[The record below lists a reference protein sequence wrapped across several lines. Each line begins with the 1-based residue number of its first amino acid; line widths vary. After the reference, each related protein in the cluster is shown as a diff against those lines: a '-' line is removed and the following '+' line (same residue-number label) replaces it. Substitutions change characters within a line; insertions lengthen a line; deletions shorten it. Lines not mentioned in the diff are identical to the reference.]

1 MSHVK
6 TSMLNEQVMEVRL
19 SRPDQLNAISP
30 EMLDGIIA
38 AMKQAEYSR
47 EVRVVVL
54 TGEGRGFCAG
64 ADLTTQSGP
73 GDIPG
78 TEGMSGLGF
87 TYKYQER
94 IAEAALAIHE
104 CDKPVIAAINGA
116 AVGGGLAFALACDMR
131 LAAKGAKLGSVF
143 IQTGLSS
150 CDIGV
155 SYFLPR
161 LVPPTK
167 AMELMVTGRVFLA
180 EEADELGLLNGLVE
194 PGGLA
199 DKALELACAIA
210 ANSEYGVWMTKKGFW
225 NNLDAPSL
233 RHAIDVENRTQVL
246 GTFTGCME
254 EKMNAFVEGRAP
266 RWKPL

>member
-1 MSHVK
+1 MSHVQ
-6 TSMLNEQVMEVRL
+6 TNMLNEQVLEVRL
-19 SRPDQLNAISP
+19 NRPEQLNAISP
-30 EMLDGIIA
+30 EMLDGIID
-38 AMKQAEYSR
+38 AMREANHSR
-47 EVRVVVL
+47 DIRVVVL

-64 ADLTTQSGP
+64 ADLTAHAGP

-78 TEGMSGLGF
+78 TEGMGALGF

-116 AVGGGLAFALACDMR
+116 AVGGGLAFALASDLR
-131 LAAKGAKLGSVF
+131 IAARGAKLGSVF

-161 LVPPTK
+161 LVPPTR
-167 AMELMVTGRVFLA
+167 AMELMMTGRIFLA
-180 EEADELGLLNGLVE
+180 EEADELGLLNALVAPE
-194 PGGLA
+194 QLLEAALRLA
-199 DKALELACAIA
+199 DAIA
-210 ANSEYGVWMTKKGFW
+210 ANAEYGVWMTKKGFW

-246 GTFTGCME
+246 GTFTGCIE
-254 EKMNAFVEGRAP
+254 EKMAAFMEGRTP
-266 RWKPL
+266 SWKPL

>member
-1 MSHVK
+1 MTHVQ
-6 TSMLNEQVMEVRL
+6 TRTLNDHVLEVRL
-19 SRPDQLNAISP
+19 NRPDQLNAISP
-30 EMLDGIIA
+30 DMLEGLID
-38 AMKQAEYSR
+38 AMRQANHSR
-47 EVRVVVL
+47 EIRVVVL

-64 ADLTTQSGP
+64 ADLTTRSGP

-78 TEGMSGLGF
+78 TDGMGDLGF

-116 AVGGGLAFALACDMR
+116 AVGGGLAFALASDLR
-131 LAAKGAKLGSVF
+131 VAAQGAKLGAVF

-161 LVPPTK
+161 LVPVTK
-167 AMELMVTGRVFLA
+167 AMELMITGRIFLA
-180 EEADELGLLNGLVE
+180 EEAAELGLLNALME
-194 PGGLA
+194 PEAGEET
-199 DKALELACAIA
+199 ALEMAAAIA

-225 NNLDAPSL
+225 TNLDAPSL

-254 EKMNAFVEGRAP
+254 EKMASFVEGRP
-266 RWKPL
+266 PEWKPL

>member
-1 MSHVK
+1 MSDVI
-6 TSMLNEQVMEVRL
+6 TTMLNDQVLEVRL
-19 SRPDQLNAISP
+19 NRPDMLNAISP
-30 EMLDGIIA
+30 NMLEGIIE
-38 AMKQAEYSR
+38 AMRQAEHSR
-47 EVRVVVL
+47 AVRVVVL

-64 ADLTTQSGP
+64 ADLTTQAGP
-73 GDIPG
+73 GDVQG
-78 TEGMSGLGF
+78 TEGMGSLGF

-94 IAEAALAIHE
+94 IAAAALAIHE

-131 LAAKGAKLGSVF
+131 VAAAGAKLGSVF

-161 LVPPTK
+161 LIPPTK
-167 AMELMVTGRVFLA
+167 AMELMMTGRIFLA
-180 EEADELGLLNGLVE
+180 EEAQQLGLLNALVAPDRLNE
-194 PGGLA
+194 EVMTLA
-199 DKALELACAIA
+199 DTIA
-210 ANSEYGVWMTKKGFW
+210 ANAEYGVWMTKKGFW

-246 GTFTGCME
+246 GTFSGCME
-254 EKMNAFVEGRAP
+254 EKMQAFAEGRAP
-266 RWKPL
+266 NWKPL

>member
-1 MSHVK
+1 MSDVLTTMLSDHV
-6 TSMLNEQVMEVRL
+6 LEVRL
-19 SRPDQLNAISP
+19 NRPDQLNAISP
-30 EMLDGIIA
+30 DMLDGIID
-38 AMKQAEYSR
+38 AMRHANHSR
-47 EVRVVVL
+47 AVRVVVL
-54 TGEGRGFCAG
+54 TGEGRGFCSG

-78 TEGMSGLGF
+78 TDGMGDLGF
-87 TYKYQER
+87 KYKYQER

-116 AVGGGLAFALACDMR
+116 AVGGGLAFALAADLR
-131 LAAKGAKLGSVF
+131 VAARGAKMGSVF

-161 LVPPTK
+161 LVPPTR
-167 AMELMVTGRVFLA
+167 AMELMVTSRIFLA
-180 EEADELGLLNGLVE
+180 EEADELGLLNALVE
-194 PGGLA
+194 QDALQEH
-199 DKALELACAIA
+199 ALELADAIA

-254 EKMNAFVEGRAP
+254 EKMASFVEGRP
-266 RWKPL
+266 PNWKPL

>member
-1 MSHVK
+1 MSHVV

-19 SRPDQLNAISP
+19 NRPDQLNAISP
-30 EMLDGIIA
+30 AMLDGMIE
-38 AMKQAEYSR
+38 AMQQAEHSR
-47 EVRVVVL
+47 TVRAIVL

-78 TEGMSGLGF
+78 TEGMGDLGF

-94 IAEAALAIHE
+94 IAQAALAIHE

-116 AVGGGLAFALACDMR
+116 AVGGGLAFALACDLR
-131 LAAKGAKLGSVF
+131 IAASGAKLGSVF

-161 LVPPTK
+161 LIPPTR
-167 AMELMVTGRVFLA
+167 AMELMVTGRIFLA
-180 EEADELGLLNGLVE
+180 EEADGLGLLNALVE
-194 PGGLA
+194 PEQLQQ
-199 DKALELACAIA
+199 KALELAGAIA

-246 GTFTGCME
+246 GTFTGCIE
-254 EKMNAFVEGRAP
+254 EKMQAFMEGRAP

>member
-1 MSHVK
+1 MSHVV
-6 TSMLNEQVMEVRL
+6 TGMLNEQVMEVRL
-19 SRPDQLNAISP
+19 NRPEQLNAISP
-30 EMLDGIIA
+30 EMLDGIIT
-38 AMKQAEYSR
+38 AMKEAQHSR
-47 EVRVVVL
+47 EVRAVIL
-54 TGEGRGFCAG
+54 TGDGRGFCAG

-78 TEGMSGLGF
+78 TEGMGGLGF

-116 AVGGGLAFALACDMR
+116 AVGGGLAFALACDLR
-131 LAAKGAKLGSVF
+131 IASRGAKLGSVF

-161 LVPPTK
+161 LVPPTR
-167 AMELMVTGRVFLA
+167 AMELMITGRIFLA
-180 EEADELGLLNGLVE
+180 EEADELGLLNALVE
-194 PGGLA
+194 PA
-199 DKALELACAIA
+199 DLQERALELAAAIA

-254 EKMNAFVEGRAP
+254 EKMKAFMEGRAP
-266 RWKPL
+266 EWKPL

>member
-1 MSHVK
+1 MSHVV
-6 TSMLNEQVMEVRL
+6 TGMLNEQVMEVRL
-19 SRPDQLNAISP
+19 NRPDQLNAISP

-38 AMKQAEYSR
+38 AMKQAEHSR
-47 EVRVVVL
+47 DIRVVVL

-73 GDIPG
+73 GDVPG

-87 TYKYQER
+87 TYKYQEL
-94 IAEAALAIHE
+94 IAQAALAIHE

-131 LAAKGAKLGSVF
+131 IAARGAKLGSVF

-167 AMELMVTGRVFLA
+167 AMELMITGRIFLA
-180 EEADELGLLNGLVE
+180 EEADELGLLNSLVDPDDLRE
-194 PGGLA
+194 R
-199 DKALELACAIA
+199 ALELAAAIV

-254 EKMNAFVEGRAP
+254 EKMNAFIEGRAP
-266 RWKPL
+266 QWKPL